1 MYANECTLAGCA
13 RQGRELPYPL
23 VGMGSRQASAG
34 SEDRV
39 WLLRAMGL
47 AGGGGSPVRVHVR
60 HEGSS
65 MGLWV
70 SWQPRPGTCLSLEWV
85 PVGPFGTR

>member
-1 MYANECTLAGCA
+1 
-13 RQGRELPYPL
+13 
-23 VGMGSRQASAG
+23 
-34 SEDRV
+34 
-39 WLLRAMGL
+39 MGL
-47 AGGGGSPVRVHVR
+47 AGGGGSPVRVHVP